1 MLIKYAYNA
10 TSYEWDPEKAKEN
23 ITNHGISFETA
34 ILVFDNEITY
44 DEPQIVDGEE
54 RLKTVAPVY
63 GFMLTVI
70 NTERNNT
77 IRIISAWSSTAE
89 EIRLSDQERKKQGS
103 VKNRKRRSRNNRKGG
118 HCD

>member
-1 MLIKYAYNA
+1 MKAIIGQRRIA
-10 TSYEWDPEKAKEN
+10 YEWDPEKAKEN

-44 DEPQIVDGEE
+44 DETQFIDNEH

-70 NTERNNT
+70 STERPPN

-89 EIRLSDQERKKQGS
+89 EIRLYDQERKKQGS
-103 VKNRKRRSRNNRKGG
+103 VKNRNKWNYRKGG